1 LDLFYYPQRL
11 KVVVAAIHICMAAG
25 DDQHSKYD
33 IFYNQIQQRSLFT
46 DRQMSII
53 YKRMARHHP
62 RENIS
67 AGAYYRQLKQCR
79 IKIKSAL
86 YSILMLRLC
95 GAIDGEAINTL
106 DRIAQ
111 QLDVMSQALGHGDA
125 TTIPNTQEITAV
137 INKLIDAMCKV

>member
-1 LDLFYYPQRL
+1 
-11 KVVVAAIHICMAAG
+11 VVVAAIHIRIAAV
-25 DDQHSKYD
+25 DDQHSKSD

-46 DRQMSII
+46 NRQMAII
-53 YKRMARHHP
+53 YKRMARHPH

-79 IKIKSAL
+79 IKIKSIL

-111 QLDVMSQALGHGDA
+111 QLDVMSQALGQGDA
-125 TTIPNTQEITAV
+125 TTIPNMQEISVV
-137 INKLIDAMCKV
+137 INKLIDTMCKV